1 MECETPSKTP
11 GAAVHV
17 LGREELVGRVLD
29 YLNCEAICTVCA
41 TAKAFDL
48 ALGHVESL
56 SIVNVE
62 TLPAHV
68 WRRFRAVREVLYI
81 WRPLDEHDTTI
92 ARLFEAA
99 VLVGQQWRSLVV
111 RIDRDDFDDTFEDI
125 TIQGLR
131 TLRLAVAR
139 GALPR
144 LDHFGIDCYM
154 HTIDDTDI
162 LPELVALAEVLPP
175 FAAAR
180 LAVSLLDY
188 IHEGGHE
195 GCLAA
200 RTLGRA
206 SDRHP
211 NFDINHRTRR
221 HGPLLLDAIQRP
233 CGRNGEKRAMALTRS
248 LLGRGAD
255 PNLSSLRY
263 GTTPS
268 CEAAKTSLDFVKLLV
283 QAGGRLTSDPSPLFY
298 ACGGE
303 VGLWRMEF
311 SDGWSWFV
319 DNSCTIGG
327 DTRHY
332 KPKLGLVQYLLDQG
346 VDPLA
351 DFGGG
356 RCASD
361 LLQDLLKQ
369 AHSGMSGFSFEMGL
383 RMELNDTN
391 EVNKL
396 LSNSRAAQ
404 RTIEKLESMVSSVS
418 AAALRATREQLKEA
432 LAAAHN

>member
-1 MECETPSKTP
+1 MACEPPSKTP

-81 WRPLDEHDTTI
+81 WRPFAVHDTTI
-92 ARLFEAA
+92 ARFFEAA
-99 VLVGQQWRSLVV
+99 VLVGQQWRSVVV

-154 HTIDDTDI
+154 HTIDDTAI
-162 LPELVALAEVLPP
+162 PPELAALAEVLPP

-206 SDRHP
+206 LDRHP

-233 CGRNGEKRAMALTRS
+233 CGRVRNGRWLSNNGGKVESVMIPPLTS
-248 LLGRGAD
+248 ASPCTAEACAAD
-255 PNLSSLRY
+255 ERLVGVRPVVVRY
-263 GTTPS
+263 S
-268 CEAAKTSLDFVKLLV
+268 LLV
-283 QAGGRLTSDPSPLFY
+283 QPGAL
-298 ACGGE
+298 
-303 VGLWRMEF
+303 
-311 SDGWSWFV
+311 
-319 DNSCTIGG
+319 
-327 DTRHY
+327 
-332 KPKLGLVQYLLDQG
+332 QG
-346 VDPLA
+346 
-351 DFGGG
+351 
-356 RCASD
+356 
-361 LLQDLLKQ
+361 
-369 AHSGMSGFSFEMGL
+369 
-383 RMELNDTN
+383 
-391 EVNKL
+391 
-396 LSNSRAAQ
+396 
-404 RTIEKLESMVSSVS
+404 
-418 AAALRATREQLKEA
+418 
-432 LAAAHN
+432 